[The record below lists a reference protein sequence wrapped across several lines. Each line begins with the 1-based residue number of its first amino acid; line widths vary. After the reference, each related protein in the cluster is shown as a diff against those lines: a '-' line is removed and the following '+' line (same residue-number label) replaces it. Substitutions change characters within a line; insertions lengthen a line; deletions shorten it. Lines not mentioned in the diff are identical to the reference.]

1 MSNLYRLHQIK
12 SAALEGTRPGLLQMM
27 GNFAS
32 KNPYMVGGLGLGL
45 GTMGINRLTRGR
57 DDEGPGLMG
66 TLGTL
71 GLMGGAG
78 YLLDRMGGM
87 DGLQR
92 GFQAY
97 KKFGDKAGDMPMGK
111 KLGLA
116 KYFYGLSPDQQQS
129 LIDSPAKFAISNPGV
144 VKDFSQQYPG
154 VANNVLKSSIPAG
167 LGKYLPNFNFGGGG
181 GQTAA
186 PNSGTEYS
194 AAPQGSEL
202 VTEPGGNQYSTMP
215 PIQQPQQGGNLLDK
229 AKAGLSSF
237 IPSF

>member
-12 SAALEGTRPGLLQMM
+12 SAALEGTRPGILKMM
-27 GNFAS
+27 GDFAS
-32 KNPYMVGGLGLGL
+32 KNPYMIGGLGLGL
-45 GTMGINRLTRGR
+45 GAMGINRLTRGR
-57 DDEGPGLMG
+57 NDEGPGLLG

-87 DGLQR
+87 SGLQR

-97 KKFGDKAGDMPMGK
+97 KKFGDNAGDMPMGK
-111 KLGLA
+111 KLGLV

-144 VKDFSQQYPG
+144 VKDFSQKYPG
-154 VANNVLKSSIPAG
+154 VANNFLKKSVPGG
-167 LGKYLPNFNFGGGG
+167 LGKYLPDFNFGGG
-181 GQTAA
+181 TSK
-186 PNSGTEYS
+186 PNPGTQYS

-215 PIQQPQQGGNLLDK
+215 PMQQPQQGNNILAK
-229 AKAGLSSF
+229 AKSGLSSF